1 MLGFPVSPTLAP
13 GIGAENGPVSYCAE
27 GTTLDVFAGQ
37 CVASAAE
44 CIGDVNP
51 DGVVSTP
58 DPLTFLGVFGVNC
71 Y

>member
-1 MLGFPVSPTLAP
+1 M
-13 GIGAENGPVSYCAE
+13 
-27 GTTLDVFAGQ
+27 FAGQ

-58 DPLTFLGVFGVNC
+58 YPLTFLGVFGVNC